1 MSAILGLPDQLY
13 AAIAVMPRPKGL
25 RFFNEGWGDA
35 QRCEKAQKVSRVH
48 ACLHPAR
55 DLSCALRAYER
66 HLTTRAAAWQVLVYG
81 IIEHLDGTIMRQ
93 EKEIEDR
100 DFLAAKTMA
109 LLGLLGRTRLGAPRP
124 HIPRVGGRRGHVGVV
139 RVCPDR
145 CESSG

>member
-1 MSAILGLPDQLY
+1 MHTARS
-13 AAIAVMPRPKGL
+13 
-25 RFFNEGWGDA
+25 
-35 QRCEKAQKVSRVH
+35 VH

-66 HLTTRAAAWQVLVYG
+66 HLTTRGAAWQVLVYG

-109 LLGLLGRTRLGAPRP
+109 LLGTLLAHTQPAAVPVLEQALPTVSVP
-124 HIPRVGGRRGHVGVV
+124 Q
-139 RVCPDR
+139 
-145 CESSG
+145 